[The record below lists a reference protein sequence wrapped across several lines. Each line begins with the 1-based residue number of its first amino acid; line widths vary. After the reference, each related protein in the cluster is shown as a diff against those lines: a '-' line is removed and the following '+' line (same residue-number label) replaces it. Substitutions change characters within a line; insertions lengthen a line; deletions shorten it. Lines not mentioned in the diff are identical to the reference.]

1 MDAKPGEAEAVQCLG
16 VDVVPAIVEHRRVE
30 TDLARAVGPDLVDA
44 QRLVVVEP
52 LVEEHQ
58 LEGQLCRAPPGPL
71 GLEAYVAILV
81 VGQRLQCVGK
91 LRGRL
96 LVRRGGELRCAL
108 RDVVEYERRRD
119 VRGRDAGERECE
131 GKCRQQRRPGS
142 ADRAGASRCRH
153 KLQLS
158 LSVCSGQCGE
168 CNLRAHR
175 SADAEGAGADRR
187 APVDPR
193 SHAPEVACGNGG
205 TGRHESRELPRVLPF
220 ARLEQAIAVVGGD
233 VALRDAHIDFASI
246 RLHALAQFR
255 RLPGH
260 ALEVRSACSRPRPV
274 VAARHSDV
282 PGASCHPS
290 DGDERCC
297 MSPRGVRRHAFAGA
311 RWIVKMG
318 LRPQFRETSRPS
330 GHERA
335 IADGDGRTISCNR
348 LQHSMGTSAMNRTN
362 MNAWMPRLLIAVAP
376 LACFGAVAQ
385 VSPAV
390 DEGDPP
396 MRVGRL
402 AYYSGEVS
410 YSPAGDEQWVAAQ
423 VNRPIVIG
431 DRLWSDQDGRVEV
444 SIDDGSWYLGPVTS
458 VTVSNLD
465 DRTTQL
471 QLQQGTLDVT
481 LRRLPAANVVEIDT
495 PNIAFSLTRPG
506 RYRIDVDP
514 DGGSTSVIVR
524 SGSGIVYG
532 DESSYV
538 VAGGQA
544 YRFFGTDLRD
554 NQFLAPP
561 PYDAFDRWTAA
572 RERRY
577 ANAVSARYVSPDV
590 VGYADLDS
598 YGSWSVVASYGNV
611 WFPREV
617 AAGWAPFHYGRW
629 VHADRGWGWVPGP
642 VNVRPYYAPAL
653 VAFVGGSGFGV
664 SISAGPAI
672 GWLPLGP
679 REVYRPPYHVSRDY
693 FRQVNVSNTVVNNTT
708 ITNIYNNV
716 NVTQVNYVNMRVP
729 NAVTAVP
736 PAAFASSQQ
745 VHRVALALTPAAIA
759 GARVEP
765 LARIAPAR
773 SAFVGAAPPA
783 RAKPP
788 AVAERRPVVAR
799 MAPPPPPVPISRQL
813 PALERNPGQP
823 INRAEVRTLRAEA
836 PVTAPA
842 VRIVGGQANPA
853 PTTSPPARRSVVPS
867 ASPVAPERRAVPSAS
882 PAAPERRGVPAP
894 AQAPGVSHAPPVPA
908 QAPGV
913 SHAPP
918 VPPATPVPES
928 GADSQ
933 GRRVPEARRVPQ
945 VRPAPEAKPAPAREI
960 FTPQVQQRVPERP
973 AAPVQQLP
981 EARRVPV
988 PQARP
993 APVPQARP
1001 APVPEA
1007 RRVPVPQARPAPV
1020 PEARPE

>member
-1 MDAKPGEAEAVQCLG
+1 
-16 VDVVPAIVEHRRVE
+16 
-30 TDLARAVGPDLVDA
+30 
-44 QRLVVVEP
+44 
-52 LVEEHQ
+52 
-58 LEGQLCRAPPGPL
+58 
-71 GLEAYVAILV
+71 
-81 VGQRLQCVGK
+81 
-91 LRGRL
+91 
-96 LVRRGGELRCAL
+96 
-108 RDVVEYERRRD
+108 
-119 VRGRDAGERECE
+119 
-131 GKCRQQRRPGS
+131 
-142 ADRAGASRCRH
+142 
-153 KLQLS
+153 
-158 LSVCSGQCGE
+158 
-168 CNLRAHR
+168 
-175 SADAEGAGADRR
+175 
-187 APVDPR
+187 
-193 SHAPEVACGNGG
+193 
-205 TGRHESRELPRVLPF
+205 
-220 ARLEQAIAVVGGD
+220 
-233 VALRDAHIDFASI
+233 
-246 RLHALAQFR
+246 
-255 RLPGH
+255 
-260 ALEVRSACSRPRPV
+260 
-274 VAARHSDV
+274 
-282 PGASCHPS
+282 
-290 DGDERCC
+290 
-297 MSPRGVRRHAFAGA
+297 
-311 RWIVKMG
+311 
-318 LRPQFRETSRPS
+318 
-330 GHERA
+330 
-335 IADGDGRTISCNR
+335 
-348 LQHSMGTSAMNRTN
+348 MNRTN
-362 MNAWMPRLLIAVAP
+362 MIARMTRLLIAVTS

-385 VSPAV
+385 VSSAV
-390 DEGDPP
+390 DQGDPP

-410 YSPAGDEQWVAAQ
+410 YSPAGDEQWVGAQ

-444 SIDDGSWYLGPVTS
+444 SIDDGSWYLGPLTS

-481 LRRLPAANVVEIDT
+481 LRRLPAGNVVEIDT
-495 PNIAFSLTRPG
+495 PNVAFSLTRPG

-532 DESSYV
+532 DETSYV
-538 VAGGQA
+538 VTGGQA

-554 NQFLAPP
+554 NELLAPP

-577 ANAVSARYVSPDV
+577 ADSVSARYVSPDV

-617 AAGWAPFHYGRW
+617 AVGWAPYRYGHWAWIDPWGWTWVDDAPWGFAPFHYGRW
-629 VHADRGWGWVPGP
+629 VYADRGWGWVPGP

-664 SISAGPAI
+664 SISVGPAI
-672 GWLPLGP
+672 GWFPLGP
-679 REVYRPPYHVSRDY
+679 REVYRPPYQVSRDY

-736 PAAFASSQQ
+736 PAAFASSEQ

-773 SAFVGAAPPA
+773 SAFVGAAPLA
-783 RAKPP
+783 RTKPP
-788 AVAERRPVVAR
+788 TAAERRPVVAR

-842 VRIVGGQANPA
+842 VRIVGAQAKPA
-853 PTTSPPARRSVVPS
+853 PMTSPPARRGAVPS
-867 ASPVAPERRAVPSAS
+867 VSPAAPERRAVPPAS
-882 PAAPERRGVPAP
+882 PPAPERRFVPAP
-894 AQAPGVSHAPPVPA
+894 AQAPGTSRLPQAQRGEVQRGPSPARSTGEVVREGTPA
-908 QAPGV
+908 QSFAPQ
-913 SHAPP
+913 AR
-918 VPPATPVPES
+918 PVPES
-928 GADSQ
+928 RANPQ
-933 GRRVPEARRVPQ
+933 VRPAPEAQRVPQ
-945 VRPAPEAKPAPAREI
+945 VRPAPEAKPAPARELR
-960 FTPQVQQRVPERP
+960 TPPVQQRVPERR
-973 AAPVQQLP
+973 AAPMQPPP
-981 EARRVPV
+981 EARPVPV

-1001 APVPEA
+1001 APVP
-1007 RRVPVPQARPAPV
+1007 QARPEPK
-1020 PEARPE
+1020 PEKRGPDAKKEKDNKDAKDKEQRP

>member
-1 MDAKPGEAEAVQCLG
+1 
-16 VDVVPAIVEHRRVE
+16 
-30 TDLARAVGPDLVDA
+30 
-44 QRLVVVEP
+44 
-52 LVEEHQ
+52 
-58 LEGQLCRAPPGPL
+58 
-71 GLEAYVAILV
+71 
-81 VGQRLQCVGK
+81 
-91 LRGRL
+91 
-96 LVRRGGELRCAL
+96 
-108 RDVVEYERRRD
+108 
-119 VRGRDAGERECE
+119 
-131 GKCRQQRRPGS
+131 
-142 ADRAGASRCRH
+142 
-153 KLQLS
+153 
-158 LSVCSGQCGE
+158 
-168 CNLRAHR
+168 
-175 SADAEGAGADRR
+175 
-187 APVDPR
+187 
-193 SHAPEVACGNGG
+193 
-205 TGRHESRELPRVLPF
+205 
-220 ARLEQAIAVVGGD
+220 
-233 VALRDAHIDFASI
+233 
-246 RLHALAQFR
+246 
-255 RLPGH
+255 
-260 ALEVRSACSRPRPV
+260 
-274 VAARHSDV
+274 
-282 PGASCHPS
+282 
-290 DGDERCC
+290 
-297 MSPRGVRRHAFAGA
+297 
-311 RWIVKMG
+311 
-318 LRPQFRETSRPS
+318 
-330 GHERA
+330 
-335 IADGDGRTISCNR
+335 
-348 LQHSMGTSAMNRTN
+348 MNRTN
-362 MNAWMPRLLIAVAP
+362 MNAWMPRLLIAVAS

-538 VAGGQA
+538 VTGGQA

-577 ANAVSARYVSPDV
+577 ANSVSARYVSPDV

-598 YGSWSVVASYGNV
+598 YGSWSVIASYGNV

-617 AAGWAPFHYGRW
+617 AAGWAPYRDGHWAWIDPWGWTWVDDAPWGFAPFHYGRW
-629 VHADRGWGWVPGP
+629 VYADRGWGWVPGP

-664 SISAGPAI
+664 SISVGPAI
-672 GWLPLGP
+672 GWFPLGP

-729 NAVTAVP
+729 NAVTAIP
-736 PAAFASSQQ
+736 PAAFASSEQ

-783 RAKPP
+783 RTKPP

-842 VRIVGGQANPA
+842 VRIVGGQAKPA

-882 PAAPERRGVPAP
+882 PVAPERRAVPSAPAAAPERRVGPSAPAAAPERRGVPAP
-894 AQAPGVSHAPPVPA
+894 AQAPGVSHAPPVP
-908 QAPGV
+908 
-913 SHAPP
+913 
-918 VPPATPVPES
+918 PATPVPES
-928 GADSQ
+928 RANSQ
-933 GRRVPEARRVPQ
+933 GRSVPEARRVPQ

-1007 RRVPVPQARPAPV
+1007 RPAPVPEARPAPVPEARRVPVPQARPAPV
-1020 PEARPE
+1020 PEARPAPVPQARPEPKQEKPAPDAKKAKDNKDVKDKEQRP